1 MNDRSVMKKT
11 PRVNGKQDEPNLWQE
26 YKRQSIQ
33 AAVIRLMCRE
43 GLDSVTMERVA
54 QEVGIAKGT
63 VYLHYKDKQELL
75 DAVKESAIDPLTAKL
90 DEIVA
95 SNLSPARK
103 LESYALRYLSYF
115 DENRDLFRI
124 LLYEREV
131 PRSHG
136 GRFRST
142 RYKRSVER
150 VAGVIDEGA
159 AEGVFRDDVDAN
171 KAAAMFIESAI
182 ALVNHRLLAAERD
195 PVEADADVL
204 TTLFLHGLAAEN
216 PKVRKTTK

>member
-1 MNDRSVMKKT
+1 MKKT
-11 PRVNGKQDEPNLWQE
+11 ARVSAKQEEPNLWQE

-43 GLDSVTMERVA
+43 GLDAVTMERVA

-90 DEIVA
+90 EEIVS
-95 SNLSPARK
+95 SNLAPARK
-103 LESYALRYLSYF
+103 LESYAMRYLTYF

-131 PRSHG
+131 PRAHG
-136 GRFRST
+136 GRFRSH

-150 VAGVIDEGA
+150 VASVIAEGVEG
-159 AEGVFRDDVDAN
+159 GVFRDDVDPQ
-171 KAAAMFIESAI
+171 KVAAMFIESAI
-182 ALVNHRLLAAERD
+182 ALVNHRLLATDRA
-195 PVEADADVL
+195 PVEDDVDVL
-204 TTLFLHGLAAEN
+204 AQLFLRGLAAES
-216 PKVRKTTK
+216 PKNRKTK

>member
-1 MNDRSVMKKT
+1 MKKT
-11 PRVNGKQDEPNLWQE
+11 MRVSAKQEEPNLWQE

-43 GLDSVTMERVA
+43 GLDAVTMDRVA
-54 QEVGIAKGT
+54 HEVGIAKGT
-63 VYLHYKDKQELL
+63 VYLHYKDKQDLL

-90 DEIVA
+90 EEIVA
-95 SNLSPARK
+95 SSLAPSRK

-131 PRSHG
+131 PRAHG
-136 GRFRST
+136 GRFRSS

-150 VAGVIDEGA
+150 VAGVIDEGV
-159 AEGVFRDDVDAN
+159 AEGMFRDDVDSE

-204 TTLFLHGLAAEN
+204 AQLFLRGLAAES
-216 PKVRKTTK
+216 PKARKTTK

>member
-1 MNDRSVMKKT
+1 MKKT
-11 PRVNGKQDEPNLWQE
+11 ARVSAKQEEPNLWQE

-43 GLDSVTMERVA
+43 GLDAVTMERVA

-90 DEIVA
+90 EEIVS
-95 SNLSPARK
+95 SNLAPARK
-103 LESYALRYLSYF
+103 LESYAMRYLTYF

-131 PRSHG
+131 PRAHG
-136 GRFRST
+136 GRFRSH

-150 VAGVIDEGA
+150 VASVIAEGA
-159 AEGVFRDDVDAN
+159 EGGVFRDDVDPQ
-171 KAAAMFIESAI
+171 KVAAMFIESAI
-182 ALVNHRLLAAERD
+182 ALVNHRLLATDRA
-195 PVEADADVL
+195 PVEDDVDVL
-204 TTLFLHGLAAEN
+204 AQLFLRGLAAES
-216 PKVRKTTK
+216 PKNRKTK

>member
-11 PRVNGKQDEPNLWQE
+11 MRVSAKQDEPNLWQE

-43 GLDSVTMERVA
+43 GLDAVTMERVA

-75 DAVKESAIDPLTAKL
+75 DAVKESAIDPLNAKL

-95 SNLSPARK
+95 SSLAPSRK

-131 PRSHG
+131 PRAHG

-150 VAGVIDEGA
+150 VAGVIEEGA
-159 AEGVFRDDVDAN
+159 AGGTFRDDVDAT
-171 KAAAMFIESAI
+171 KVAAMFIESAI
-182 ALVNHRLLAAERD
+182 ALVNHRLLASDRA

-204 TTLFLHGLAAEN
+204 AQMFLRGLAAETTRS
-216 PKVRKTTK
+216 RKSK